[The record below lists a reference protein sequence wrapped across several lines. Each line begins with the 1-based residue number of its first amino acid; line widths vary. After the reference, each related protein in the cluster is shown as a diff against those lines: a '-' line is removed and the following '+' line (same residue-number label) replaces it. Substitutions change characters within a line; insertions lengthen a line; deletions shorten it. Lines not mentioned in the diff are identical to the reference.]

1 MKIKALS
8 LTNFKGFKQV
18 SFDFDGKNILISG
31 INGCGKSSVLEAIT
45 LILSKLASNYTPN
58 KALLFSEEAI
68 KNKTSQSSI
77 KVELYYK
84 DQVNSISLSKKRAN
98 KSRGTSPSVFIIKYA
113 EHLLTDLIEI
123 VNQEDGNIPII
134 VNYPTQRNV
143 IDVPVRI
150 KKRHKFEQV
159 SSYDEAFHS
168 GVSFRTFFEWY
179 RNEEDLENERKLND
193 NLNFEDKKLFA
204 VRTAIYSFL
213 PGFSNL
219 RMMRSRQKMVI
230 EKNGETLSVN
240 QLSDGEKCLLALIGD
255 LARRLALAN
264 PKDDNP
270 LNGLG
275 IVIIDEID
283 LHLHP
288 SMQRRVMENLS
299 KTFPNIQFIITT
311 HSPQVIGSA
320 DDFINFFLSK
330 DLNDDE
336 KIREIKATL
345 FGKDSNLILEEYM
358 ETSSRDPEIQ
368 KVLDQLFTFLS
379 KKDLESSRRLYNNLQ
394 NTLDSSEPL
403 LVKADFLLKRMERM
417 SEHEKNN

>member
-1 MKIKALS
+1 M
-8 LTNFKGFKQV
+8 
-18 SFDFDGKNILISG
+18 
-31 INGCGKSSVLEAIT
+31 
-45 LILSKLASNYTPN
+45 
-58 KALLFSEEAI
+58 
-68 KNKTSQSSI
+68 
-77 KVELYYK
+77 
-84 DQVNSISLSKKRAN
+84 
-98 KSRGTSPSVFIIKYA
+98 
-113 EHLLTDLIEI
+113 
-123 VNQEDGNIPII
+123 
-134 VNYPTQRNV
+134 
-143 IDVPVRI
+143 
-150 KKRHKFEQV
+150 
-159 SSYDEAFHS
+159 
-168 GVSFRTFFEWY
+168 
-179 RNEEDLENERKLND
+179 ND